1 MRNGLSEAV
10 KAVRDEAVALRHEL
24 HQHPEIRFE
33 EQWTSDRIARFL
45 TENGIAFRRGFAKGT
60 GIVAEIP
67 GEAGAGPRVAL
78 RADMDALEI
87 QEETGLPYAST
98 IPGRMH
104 ACGHD
109 GHMAMICGAA
119 KVLHGMRTQ
128 LPGSVRIL
136 FQPGE
141 ELAAGASYMVEEGA
155 MEGVDAV
162 FGLHGWPGMRCGAVG
177 LKPGPM
183 MASAG
188 DFRIEVIGKGCHAAM
203 AYEGIDPIV
212 VAASITTALQA
223 IVGREV
229 PAVEPA
235 VLTVAEIKG
244 GTTTNIIP
252 ERATLRGTFRS
263 LSEAVDAT
271 LRNGIERVAHGVAAA
286 HGARAE
292 VTFGERPYPPTI
304 NDTRMTALARQVA
317 VDCLGPGQ
325 VVDIPEPTM
334 GAEDFAYYLREA
346 PGSYLWLGVN
356 PSDSEPYPS
365 LHNAKYDF
373 TDDAVPVGIELMAST
388 AVAFLASGGERG

>member
-33 EQWTSDRIARFL
+33 EKWTSDRIARFL
-45 TENGIAFRRGFAKGT
+45 DEAGIAYTRGYAKGT

-67 GEAGAGPRVAL
+67 GGAGDGARVAL

-87 QEETGLPYAST
+87 NEETGLPYAST
-98 IPGRMH
+98 IPDRMH

-109 GHMAMICGAA
+109 GHMAIICGAA
-119 KVLHGMRTQ
+119 KVLSEMREH
-128 LPGSVRIL
+128 LRGSVRIL

-141 ELAAGASYMVEEGA
+141 ELAAGASYMVNEGV

-177 LKPGPM
+177 VKSGPM

-203 AYEGIDPIV
+203 AYDGIDPV
-212 VAASITTALQA
+212 LAAAAITTALQS
-223 IVGREV
+223 IVTREV
-229 PAVEPA
+229 PAMEPA
-235 VLTVAEIKG
+235 VLTVAEIHG

-263 LSEAVDAT
+263 LSEEVDKT
-271 LRNGIERVAHGVAAA
+271 LRAGIERVAKDVAAA
-286 HGARAE
+286 HRATAE
-292 VTFGERPYPPTI
+292 VSFGERPYPPTI
-304 NDTRMTALARQVA
+304 NDARMTDLVRKTA
-317 VDCLGPGQ
+317 VELLGAAQ

-346 PGSYLWLGVN
+346 PGSYVWLGVN
-356 PSDSEPYPS
+356 PSESDPYPA
-365 LHNAKYDF
+365 LHNAKYNF

-388 AVAFLASGGERG
+388 AVRFLENEKF